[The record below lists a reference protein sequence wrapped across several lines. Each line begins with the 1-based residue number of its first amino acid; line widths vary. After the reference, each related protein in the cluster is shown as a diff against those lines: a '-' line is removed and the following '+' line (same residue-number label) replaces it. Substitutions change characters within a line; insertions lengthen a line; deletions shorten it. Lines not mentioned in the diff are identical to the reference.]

1 MKNKQN
7 NTNPENNKMK
17 KLSACFRLLGVLSFL
32 ALLLGSCSEESP
44 LQVNQSGKDIISQPL
59 QKRSV
64 NTPPLVEIQSASGT
78 VYYKETL
85 NHYAG
90 MGFGHP
96 SGSQFILQPESL
108 IPPDEIPWGDPV
120 TITMTVEKDLANN
133 TLIYTFEP
141 SGCVFD
147 PPATL
152 WISWGDL
159 GTDSADLYLIGKND
173 RFVPEAPDVVDYEGK
188 KFMVLISHFSRYAV
202 AYSN

>member
-1 MKNKQN
+1 MKFKQN
-7 NTNPENNKMK
+7 NKILEDYKMK
-17 KLSACFRLLGVLSFL
+17 KLTACMRFIGALSLLVFFLS
-32 ALLLGSCSEESP
+32 SCDEESP
-44 LQVNQSGKDIISQPL
+44 MQVNQSGNDIISQPL

-78 VYYKETL
+78 VYFKESL

-108 IPPDEIPWGDPV
+108 TPPQEIPWGDPV
-120 TITMTVEKDLANN
+120 TITMTVEKDLVNN

-152 WISWGDL
+152 WISWSDL
-159 GTDSADLYLIGKND
+159 GTETATLYSVQKNN
-173 RFVPEAPDVVDYEGK
+173 RFVPETADEIDYEGK
-188 KFMVLISHFSRYAV
+188 KFMVVISHFSRYAV